1 MAQRYEL
8 RFSGAGG
15 QGLITAGIILAE
27 AASIIEGKSAVQSQ
41 SYGPEA
47 RGGAS
52 KSEVIIADGPIDY
65 PKATIVDACLAMTQ
79 EAADKYA
86 NGIKD
91 GGILLLD
98 DDFVKNSPAG
108 NFKIYRLPIMR
119 IAKDEVGREIV
130 ANVVALGAM
139 VGLTGVVSRDAAEQ
153 AVLRRVPEAFKDL
166 NKKAFSLGFE
176 KGKELLG

>member
-1 MAQRYEL
+1 MAERYEL

-27 AASIIEGKSAVQSQ
+27 AASIIEGKNAVQSQ

-52 KSEVIIADGPIDY
+52 KSEVIISDAPIDY
-65 PKATIVDACLAMTQ
+65 PKATVVDACLAMTQ

-86 NGIKD
+86 NGIKE

-98 DDFVKNSPAG
+98 ADFVHNAPEG
-108 NFKIYRLPIMR
+108 NFTVYRLPITRM
-119 IAKDEVGREIV
+119 AKDDVGREIV
-130 ANVVALGAM
+130 ANVVALGA
-139 VGLTGVVSRDAAEQ
+139 VIGLTGVVSKDAGEQ
-153 AVLRRVPEAFKDL
+153 AVLRKVPAAFKDL
-166 NKKAFSLGFE
+166 NKKAYNLGYS
-176 KGKELLG
+176 KGKELAG